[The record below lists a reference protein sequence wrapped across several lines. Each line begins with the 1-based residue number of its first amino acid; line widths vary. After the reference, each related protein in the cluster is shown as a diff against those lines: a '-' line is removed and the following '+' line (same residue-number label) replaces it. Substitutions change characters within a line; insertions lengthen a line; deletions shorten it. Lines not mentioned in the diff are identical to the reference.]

1 MITTRDIKVDLSRE
15 RKLLNQKT
23 TKGIDVYVKR
33 GTPKPSKIVVSTHN
47 IEDVADIAEKK
58 RRDEIMVQKK
68 TAEED
73 QKKLAMKEKMAKVQ
87 AAKGKKK

>member
-1 MITTRDIKVDLSRE
+1 M
-15 RKLLNQKT
+15 
-23 TKGIDVYVKR
+23 
-33 GTPKPSKIVVSTHN
+33 
-47 IEDVADIAEKK
+47 A
-58 RRDEIMVQKK
+58 QKK